1 MSKEHNVA
9 DKVTD
14 DLITSLEEVRA
25 LHYAAQK
32 AVLQR
37 IIDDAG
43 RATGEQVRGWC
54 EGAAA
59 LADAV
64 PRAKPPANPRGSNS

>member
-1 MSKEHNVA
+1 MA
-9 DKVTD
+9 DEGEKANLVD
-14 DLITSLEEVRA
+14 ALEEVRG

-37 IIDDAG
+37 IIKDAD
-43 RATGEQVRGWC
+43 RATGDQVRGWC

-64 PRAKPPANPRGSNS
+64 PRLKPPANPRGGNA